1 MPTPPELPAS
11 APPGRPILE
20 VLGMKEMLRR
30 KGAPVIVVTL
40 LVGGKALKGSTG
52 KMMRDLGKE
61 PSVRAIAG
69 EYLRLIDGFVID
81 REDEIFAE
89 SVRSLGIAVRPT
101 ATVMR
106 TANDRLSLAQT
117 TLDFAAGIR
126 ATRAL
131 EAE

>member
-1 MPTPPELPAS
+1 
-11 APPGRPILE
+11 
-20 VLGMKEMLRR
+20 GMKEMLRR
-30 KGAPVIVVTL
+30 KGAPVIAVTP

-117 TLDFAAGIR
+117 TLDFARAIR
-126 ATRAL
+126 ATRVM